1 MVEPLLLPVDK
12 SVKSLWLTGVKSY
25 TGKPTQPEADW
36 ISKWDTEGYE
46 SARKWSDYYRG
57 VEEIILAKKA
67 LKPWKMILE
76 REKGFQDKRGSFH
89 ELAKPIQAFPDSL
102 FS

>member
-12 SVKSLWLTGVKSY
+12 SANSLWPRGVKSY
-25 TGKPTQPEADW
+25 TGKPRQPEADW
-36 ISKWDTEGYE
+36 TSKWDTEGYE

-57 VEEIILAKKA
+57 VGEDILAKKA

-89 ELAKPIQAFPDSL
+89 ELAKPIQAFPDIS

>member
-1 MVEPLLLPVDK
+1 MVEPLLLPIEK
-12 SVKSLWLTGVKSY
+12 SVNSLWPRGVKSY

-36 ISKWDTEGYE
+36 ISKWDTEGYA

-57 VEEIILAKKA
+57 IEEDILAEMTP
-67 LKPWKMILE
+67 KPWKIILE
-76 REKGFQDKRGSFH
+76 KERGFQDMRGSFH
-89 ELAKPIQAFPDSL
+89 ALAKPIQAFPDIL